1 MESRRQINNAPERR
15 YLCGS
20 EVRMVNRETR
30 TIRGYGVVF
39 NRESQVMSTGGK
51 KFVEKIHPDAAA
63 TITGP
68 MLSMHNHD
76 DNRLLGNTRSGTM
89 RTGVDSIGAW
99 YEVDLPE
106 SPTGEDVAVSVAR
119 GDTDGSSF
127 QFLADPSKDTW
138 TQRSDGLLE
147 REIRGFLGVFEM
159 GPVTNA
165 AYLSTTVD
173 LTVAKRSMS
182 AALGEIEEETPPM
195 YTTEIEAV
203 DPTTGKV
210 EKYQGPNV
218 PGQNEDEAREYC
230 QKNGLGYC
238 RVAGKL
244 VGEIEQPTESRK
256 AETDN
261 NKQIIQRR
269 AAQARATLALYQ

>member
-1 MESRRQINNAPERR
+1 M
-15 YLCGS
+15 CGS

-51 KFVEKIHPDAAA
+51 KFVEKIHPEAAA
-63 TITGP
+63 TIKGP

-89 RTGVDSIGAW
+89 RVGVDTVGAW

-106 SPTGEDVAVSVAR
+106 SPTGEDVSVSVAR

-127 QFLADPSKDTW
+127 QFLVDPSKDTW

-147 REIRGFLGVFEM
+147 REIRGFIGVFEM

-244 VGEIEQPTESRK
+244 VEEIEHPTESRN
-256 AETDN
+256 AETDI
-261 NKQIIQRR
+261 NKEIIQRR